1 MRSDRIAIAL
11 TGLNLVLLS
20 FVTAAQHPL
29 GAKEPL
35 GVLRGSALELVD
47 QRGKVRAEIR
57 VMPADSTGKMPDGS
71 TGYPE
76 TVLLRLIS
84 SNGAPNV
91 KLAATDD
98 GAGLVIG
105 SEKGYLQLLSRE
117 NERQPVLRIRTKDG
131 RTRVVEP

>member
-1 MRSDRIAIAL
+1 MRSNRIAVAL
-11 TGLNLVLLS
+11 AGLNLVLLT
-20 FVTAAQHPL
+20 FIMAAQRPL

-47 QRGKVRAEIR
+47 QHGKVRAEIR
-57 VMPADSTGKMPDGS
+57 VMPADPSAKMPDGRS
-71 TGYPE
+71 GYPE

-91 KLAATDD
+91 KLATTED

-105 SEKGYLQLLSRE
+105 SEKGYLQLISRE
-117 NERQPVLRIRTKDG
+117 NEAQPALRIQAKDG
-131 RTRVVEP
+131 RKRVVEP

>member
-57 VMPADSTGKMPDGS
+57 VMPSDSTGKMPDSS

-131 RTRVVEP
+131 RTRVIEP